1 MALELSSL
9 LVKPLERAELFRA
22 PQFCFLERRFQ
33 HLNGLIVHAE
43 RYRKRMSVLATE
55 SKREP
60 SWVGEAVRGSVYD
73 FGDHR

>member
-1 MALELSSL
+1 MALELPSL
-9 LVKPLERAELFRA
+9 IVKAFECAELFRA
-22 PQFCFLERRFQ
+22 PQFCFLDRRFQ

-43 RYRKRMSVLATE
+43 RHWKRMSVLATV

-60 SWVGEAVRGSVYD
+60 RWVGEAVRGSVYD